1 MILKILT
8 KDFRKNKIIQIIY
21 NKFQLTTVW
30 LSLNNKW
37 EELTPKTD
45 HDKACNLGLKINNQV
60 LETKVK

>member
-1 MILKILT
+1 M
-8 KDFRKNKIIQIIY
+8 QIIY